1 MILLALIVFLSFL
14 VEAAAGFGS
23 MVIALTLGALWFSV
37 DELLL
42 WLVPVN
48 LVLSL
53 WLVARGWKAIRF
65 AFLFRGVG
73 PLMGLG
79 LIGGSLIATQA
90 ATAWWLKPLFGLF
103 VIAVAIWQLR
113 ATLAP
118 STTSTPL
125 PLAARVTALLT
136 AGVIHGIFATG
147 GPLAVFVT
155 ARELPEKSEFRATL
169 SMLWAALNAALLVKW
184 VFDGALTSSSLT
196 TSAWMLL
203 PLLAGIGVGEFIHHR
218 LDERRFRIAVAIL
231 LLAAGTVLTLKS
243 VATVGTSS

>member
-1 MILLALIVFLSFL
+1 
-14 VEAAAGFGS
+14 
-23 MVIALTLGALWFSV
+23 
-37 DELLL
+37 
-42 WLVPVN
+42 
-48 LVLSL
+48 
-53 WLVARGWKAIRF
+53 
-65 AFLFRGVG
+65 
-73 PLMGLG
+73 MGLG

-184 VFDGALTSSSLT
+184 VFDGTLTSSSLT

-243 VATVGTSS
+243 VATVGASS